1 MTPEQKAQAPASSIV
16 PMVVFDPET
25 NAVVRSNNRNSK
37 HILILLYI
45 LALFN
50 GFYAVVTFGNQNQ
63 IYRKA
68 INASPNHETVELV
81 CGNAASTAATQAV
94 SKIASG
100 IEKTEE
106 VRAASAEKNSEKAIN
121 MLTDLQKKLKTK

>member
-1 MTPEQKAQAPASSIV
+1 M
-16 PMVVFDPET
+16 
-25 NAVVRSNNRNSK
+25 N
-37 HILILLYI
+37 LILLYF

-50 GFYAVVTFGNQNQ
+50 SFYAVVTFGNQNQ

-68 INASPNHETVELV
+68 INVGPNHEVVELV

-106 VRAASAEKNSEKAIN
+106 VRAASAEKDSEKAIN

>member
-25 NAVVRSNNRNSK
+25 NGVVRSNNKNSK
-37 HILILLYI
+37 HILIYI

-68 INASPNHETVELV
+68 INSSPDHEVVELV